1 MYFFIFILF
10 VINSFWPR
18 AQRIQ
23 FKKRKQLHAYKQAID
38 LPDSLQASLPEAD
51 RHDTSSIYRKLTLR
65 ELQREVPQIHW
76 RLYLQEFLSSPITND
91 EHVVAYAI
99 PYFVQMGRIV
109 EKTDRRYKLLLFKII
124 RQIIKFVELI
134 NVINFFFFY
143 RTLHN
148 YILWRLVMSIMPHM
162 IDDYQQKRVEY
173 GKILL
178 GILSE
183 RSRWSQCVEW
193 TNKKLGMAVGALFIR
208 DNFNH
213 DSKVSEATIFINSA
227 FKNVD
232 TGQSIQPVHEH

>member
-134 NVINFFFFY
+134 NVINFFFFLQNITQLY
-143 RTLHN
+143 FVAFGHVDN
-148 YILWRLVMSIMPHM
+148 APHDRWLSTEESRVWKNPFGNFERKKSM
-162 IDDYQQKRVEY
+162 VSVCWVDQQETWD
-173 GKILL
+173 GC
-178 GILSE
+178 GCTFHT
-183 RSRWSQCVEW
+183 WQ
-193 TNKKLGMAVGALFIR
+193 F
-208 DNFNH
+208 
-213 DSKVSEATIFINSA
+213 
-227 FKNVD
+227 
-232 TGQSIQPVHEH
+232 